1 MNQNAR
7 PRVGFVGLGRMG
19 KPMSH
24 YLLRAE
30 FPLSVFDIQPDAIQ
44 SLVAEGARAARNP
57 REVATHSDVVLVM
70 VVDDAQVREVVS
82 GSEGLLEGAHEG
94 MVIVI
99 SSTVYPSTCRELA
112 ATSRSRGVGLVDA
125 PVALGVRGAE
135 AGALTVYAG
144 GEAKDVDRCRPVF
157 AAFSKAIFHMGPVG
171 NGQITKTCNNLL
183 LWEGIVACRE
193 TLNLGARL
201 GVHPN
206 DLRTA
211 LYAGTAD
218 SWVLRELDRVGL
230 YWPQK
235 DLDIALELAKGG
247 DTAVPLMELVR
258 KLIAQFTAE
267 DLRQLFAAPRQ

>member
-1 MNQNAR
+1 MNQNAQ

-19 KPMSH
+19 KPMSQ
-24 YLLRAE
+24 YILRAG

-57 REVATHSDVVLVM
+57 REVAGHSDVVLVM

-82 GSEGLLEGAHEG
+82 GSEGLLEGAYEG
-94 MVIVI
+94 MVIGI

-112 ATSRSRGVGLVDA
+112 ATCQARGVGFVDA

-144 GEAKDVDRCRPVF
+144 GEEKDVDRCRPVF
-157 AAFSKAIFHMGPVG
+157 AAFSKSIFHMGPVG
-171 NGQITKTCNNLL
+171 SGQITKTCNNLL

-193 TLNLGARL
+193 TLNFGARL

-211 LYAGTAD
+211 LIAGTAD

-235 DLDIALELAKGG
+235 DLDIALELAKGN
-247 DTAVPLMELVR
+247 DTEVPVMELVR
-258 KLIAQFTAE
+258 KLIVRFSAE
-267 DLRQLFAAPRQ
+267 DLRQLFAAPHQ